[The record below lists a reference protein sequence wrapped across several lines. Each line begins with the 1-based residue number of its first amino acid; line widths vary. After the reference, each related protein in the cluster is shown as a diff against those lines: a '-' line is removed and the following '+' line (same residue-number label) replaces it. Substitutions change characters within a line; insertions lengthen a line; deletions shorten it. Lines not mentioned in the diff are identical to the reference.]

1 MTSSGKQNGVN
12 LKTSARQRSRERL
25 EERERVILAAAA
37 RAFASAGFHATTTRQ
52 IAAAAGV
59 SEGTVFHYF
68 GSKNDLMLAILDGF
82 YNEVLNPKAAEILD
96 TVMGTRARLLALATH
111 HVRAL
116 AADNALMMRLLQV
129 YAGVDLEFREQ
140 SDESPLRAL
149 NRSYVGY
156 LDRIVR
162 EGMERGDLRD
172 DLELR
177 PLRDQFFGTM
187 EYGVRTHLH
196 RHGEEGLDAYVEHLL
211 EPLWR
216 GLRTD
221 SLSEEPRE
229 ELVDRLGKLAKR
241 LEASAGRIERGLK
254 S

>member
-1 MTSSGKQNGVN
+1 MN

-52 IAAAAGV
+52 IAATAGV

-96 TVMGTRARLLALATH
+96 TLMGTHERLRALASH
-111 HVRAL
+111 HVHSL
-116 AADNALMMRLLQV
+116 AADNLLMMRLLQV

-140 SDESPLRAL
+140 GEESPLREL
-149 NRSYVGY
+149 NRNYVGY
-156 LDRIVR
+156 LDRILR
-162 EGMERGDLRD
+162 EGMERGDLRA
-172 DLELR
+172 DLDLR

-187 EYGVRTHLH
+187 EYGVRTHLY
-196 RHGEEGLDAYVEHLL
+196 RHGEQGLEDYVDRLL
-211 EPLWR
+211 DPLWR
-216 GLRTD
+216 GLSADDRD
-221 SLSEEPRE
+221 PGYKGDLLER
-229 ELVDRLGKLAKR
+229 LNQVADRLD
-241 LEASAGRIERGLK
+241 EASARIENRLK
-254 S
+254 P